1 MDNNLKG
8 LYNPASW
15 GIFVNGEY
23 DELHHSFVHEFT
35 HHINYIS
42 STFGIHVIIE
52 LLEAIENMIDGLECV
67 GGELRGFYG
76 AVDGTT
82 SERKSLGKLSGREV
96 HRIHRWGR
104 VFDGDGHRLHAEN
117 IGPHQGF

>member
-8 LYNPASW
+8 LYNPAIL

-52 LLEAIENMIDGLECV
+52 LLETI
-67 GGELRGFYG
+67 
-76 AVDGTT
+76 
-82 SERKSLGKLSGREV
+82 
-96 HRIHRWGR
+96 
-104 VFDGDGHRLHAEN
+104 
-117 IGPHQGF
+117 

>member
-8 LYNPASW
+8 LYNPAIL

-23 DELHHSFVHEFT
+23 DELHHSFLHEFT

-52 LLEAIENMIDGLECV
+52 LLEAIENMIIDL
-67 GGELRGFYG
+67 GGEI
-76 AVDGTT
+76 
-82 SERKSLGKLSGREV
+82 LSPFIFKKNNCFIE
-96 HRIHRWGR
+96 I
-104 VFDGDGHRLHAEN
+104 FKN
-117 IGPHQGF
+117 ILLNM